1 METRRAEAFSDGVFA
16 VAITVLVFGLL
27 PIGVGRRLDHAL
39 LHAWPQYLAY
49 LVSFLTIGIMWL
61 NHHALMGSLRVV
73 DRSLLVINLF
83 LLMGVVA
90 VPWPTTLV
98 ADHLNGAAAAGG
110 RAAAIVYG
118 AVLFVVLGTYAVM
131 WLYIGR
137 NAAKIARD
145 PDRPPTRLKSAAFM
159 VGLGGYAIGAV
170 VAIVSPGAAL
180 TVYGLVAI
188 YYLFEHQP
196 RQPARPDPHA
206 GVSSTTSQGV
216 EGASADET

>member
-1 METRRAEAFSDGVFA
+1 
-16 VAITVLVFGLL
+16 
-27 PIGVGRRLDHAL
+27 
-39 LHAWPQYLAY
+39 
-49 LVSFLTIGIMWL
+49 
-61 NHHALMGSLRVV
+61 MGSLRIV
-73 DRSLLVINLF
+73 DRPLLVINLF

-98 ADHLNGAAAAGG
+98 ADHLNGPAAGGG

-118 AVLFVVLGTYAVM
+118 VVLFAVLAMYTVM

-159 VGLGGYAIGAV
+159 VGLGGYAAGAV
-170 VAIVSPGAAL
+170 VAIFSPGAGV

-196 RQPARPDPHA
+196 RQPVIPDPA
-206 GVSSTTSQGV
+206 PEVSAQP
-216 EGASADET
+216 ET

>member
-27 PIGVGRRLDHAL
+27 PVGAGPSVGPEL

-49 LVSFLTIGIMWL
+49 VVSFLTIGIMWL

-73 DRSLLVINLF
+73 NRSLLVINLF

-98 ADHLNGAAAAGG
+98 ADHLNGPAASG

-118 AVLFVVLGTYAVM
+118 VVLFAVLSTYTVM

-170 VAIVSPGAAL
+170 VAIFSPGAAV

-196 RQPARPDPHA
+196 RQPVSPDP
-206 GVSSTTSQGV
+206 VV
-216 EGASADET
+216 EGASQPEG

>member
-27 PIGVGRRLDHAL
+27 PVGTGRGVGHSL

-49 LVSFLTIGIMWL
+49 GVSFLTIGIMWL
-61 NHHALMGSLRVV
+61 NHHALMGSLREV

-98 ADHLNGAAAAGG
+98 ADHLNGPAADGG
-110 RAAAIVYG
+110 RAATILYG
-118 AVLFVVLGTYAVM
+118 VMLFAVLLAYAVM

-137 NAAKIARD
+137 NAARIARD
-145 PDRPPTRLKSAAFM
+145 PDRPPTRIKSAAFM
-159 VGLGGYAIGAV
+159 VGLAGYALGAV
-170 VAIVSPGAAL
+170 IAIFSPGAAV

-196 RQPARPDPHA
+196 RQAVPDPLA
-206 GVSSTTSQGV
+206 GAPAASQ
-216 EGASADET
+216 SET